1 MNSMGDGQGTYCHE
15 LGRFVRVSQS
25 CARVSK
31 VALLVRVQDIPLTI
45 VGMNN
50 ETEYSGV

>member
-1 MNSMGDGQGTYCHE
+1 MSWAVSFVYPNP
-15 LGRFVRVSQS
+15 VRVLASSLYSYSFQT
-25 CARVSK
+25 
-31 VALLVRVQDIPLTI
+31 DIPLTM

>member
-1 MNSMGDGQGTYCHE
+1 MSWAVSFVYPNP
-15 LGRFVRVSQS
+15 VRVST
-25 CARVSK
+25 K
-31 VALLVRVQDIPLTI
+31 LLCGYRSRQDIPLTI